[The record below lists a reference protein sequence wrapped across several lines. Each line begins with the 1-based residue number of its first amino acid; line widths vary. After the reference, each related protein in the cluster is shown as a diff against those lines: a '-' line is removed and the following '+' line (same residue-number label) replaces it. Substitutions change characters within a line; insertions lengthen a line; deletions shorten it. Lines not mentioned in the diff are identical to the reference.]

1 MHRSFRFSALA
12 LTAALAAPVLTFATA
27 APATAAS
34 ADADIDAAC
43 SAIYQSVS
51 GQSPAH
57 VALQNGKWVAVG
69 DAGFSAAKAS
79 SATAAL
85 ADAYSPGSY
94 VWVQGRTAS
103 GAFQLCY
110 RADGSLQRARQAA
123 TLPGLGAVD
132 AAVGYFGPDGTLLD
146 SAGGF
151 DSGAG
156 MVAKKITDLP
166 FYAVLP

>member
-1 MHRSFRFSALA
+1 MPRSPRFASVALAVALA
-12 LTAALAAPVLTFATA
+12 LPAIALSTCAGARAAT
-27 APATAAS
+27 

-43 SAIYQSVS
+43 STIYQAAA
-51 GQSPAH
+51 GMSPVH
-57 VALQNGKWVAVG
+57 VAQQGGKWSVVS
-69 DAGFSAAKAS
+69 DAGFSAAQAS
-79 SATAAL
+79 NSTSVL

-94 VWVQGRTAS
+94 LWVQGRTAS

-110 RADGSLQRARQAA
+110 RADGSLQRAKQAA
-123 TLPGLGAVD
+123 TLPGLGAVE

-151 DSGAG
+151 DSGSA
-156 MVAKKITDLP
+156 MVAKKVTDLP

>member
-1 MHRSFRFSALA
+1 MRRSFRLPALV
-12 LTAALAAPVLTFATA
+12 LTAALAISAVATSVRADA
-27 APATAAS
+27 AT

-43 SAIYQSVS
+43 STIFQATGGLAPV
-51 GQSPAH
+51 H
-57 VALQNGKWVAVG
+57 VAQQGGKWSVVG
-69 DAGFSAAKAS
+69 DAGFSAAQAS
-79 SATAAL
+79 TSTTAL
-85 ADAYSPGSY
+85 ADAYAPGSY
-94 VWVQGRTAS
+94 LWVQGRTAS

-110 RADGSLQRARQAA
+110 RSDGSLQRAKQAA

-151 DSGAG
+151 DAGAG